1 MGHSL
6 FISYEILKKEAFQK
20 NEYAKKTNRKLNYLR

>member
-6 FISYEILKKEAFQK
+6 FISYEGFKKEASQK
-20 NEYAKKTNRKLNYLR
+20 MSMPKKTNRKLNYLL